1 MIVTLSRRQMIDR
14 WMLMKGFGPMRADAS
29 VVRSDGLDLE
39 ALFEAEARAWYLGM
53 LDTAP
58 PHLVAAE
65 DISDRVTLTVEADS
79 TAFIELPDDCR
90 RVVSLR
96 LEGWRNDALI
106 VAPDS
111 VEARRQDNELT
122 RGGVWRP
129 VAVLDVGR
137 RLSTRSLPPGPK
149 RIASLVAVTDGGS
162 DVYRFDESLFPE
174 SYTNLNL

>member
-1 MIVTLSRRQMIDR
+1 MIVTLTRRQMIDR
-14 WMLMKGFGPMRADAS
+14 WMLMRGFGPMRTDAS

-39 ALFEAEARAWYLGM
+39 AMFEAEARAWYLHV

-58 PHLVAAE
+58 PHLVGAV
-65 DISDRVTLTVEADS
+65 DISDRVTLTVEDDS
-79 TAFIELPDDCR
+79 MACIALPDDCR
-90 RVVSLR
+90 RVVGLR

-111 VEARRQDNELT
+111 AEALRQDNELT
-122 RGGVWRP
+122 RGGICRP
-129 VAVLDVGR
+129 VAVLEAGR

-149 RIASLVAVTDGGS
+149 RIASLVAVTDSGS

-174 SYTNLNL
+174 PCQNTNL